1 MLHLADLGF
10 KQISIEPVVAA
21 EDEEYHLSTDDLPEI
36 NQHRTGWRRLTL
48 NGENRGEAFYF
59 FHFMV
64 DLSRALCS
72 QTYIG
77 LWSRH

>member
-36 NQHRTGWRRLTL
+36 NQAYDRLAEAYIERRKQ
-48 NGENRGEAFYF
+48 GEA
-59 FHFMV
+59 
-64 DLSRALCS
+64 LISSTLWWTWSRAPV
-72 QTYIG
+72 QPNVH
-77 LWSRH
+77 RAVE